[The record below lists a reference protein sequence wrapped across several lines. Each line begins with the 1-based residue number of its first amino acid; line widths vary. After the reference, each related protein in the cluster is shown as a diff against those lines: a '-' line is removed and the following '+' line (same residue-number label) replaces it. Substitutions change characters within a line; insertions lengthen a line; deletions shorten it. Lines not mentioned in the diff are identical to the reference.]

1 MYFWKYSSICFLW
14 EEKIPGVHGSGQEG
28 FGMARE
34 AEDRSTHIVYEKDR
48 IGEVKIADE
57 VVAIIAG
64 LAATEVD
71 GVDSM
76 AGNITNELVGKL
88 GMKNLSKGVKVDV
101 LEGVVTVSLALNLK
115 YNYSIMTVTEKVQ
128 EKVKAAIE
136 NMTGLEVADINIRVA
151 GVEMDNQE

>member
-1 MYFWKYSSICFLW
+1 M
-14 EEKIPGVHGSGQEG
+14 EKLDRATHVLQED
-28 FGMARE
+28 
-34 AEDRSTHIVYEKDR
+34 AEKGTVQ
-48 IGEVKIADE
+48 IADE
-57 VVAIIAG
+57 VVAIIAA
-64 LAATEVD
+64 LAATEVE
-71 GVDSM
+71 GVASM
-76 AGNITNELVGKL
+76 AGNITNELISKL

-128 EKVKAAIE
+128 EKVKAASE

>member
-1 MYFWKYSSICFLW
+1 MAENRNTINIKSD
-14 EEKIPGVHGSGQEG
+14 ESGE
-28 FGMARE
+28 
-34 AEDRSTHIVYEKDR
+34 IKV
-48 IGEVKIADE
+48 ADE

-64 LAATEVD
+64 LAATEVE
-71 GVDSM
+71 GVSSM
-76 AGNITNELVGKL
+76 AGNITNELISKL

-136 NMTGLEVADINIRVA
+136 NMTGLTVADVNIRVA
-151 GVEMDNQE
+151 GVDMPEEE

>member
-1 MYFWKYSSICFLW
+1 MAEL
-14 EEKIPGVHGSGQEG
+14 EG
-28 FGMARE
+28 RN
-34 AEDRSTHIVYEKDR
+34 THKLYEKEMM
-48 IGEVKIADE
+48 GEVRIADE

-101 LEGVVTVSLALNLK
+101 TEEHVSVDLSLNIK
-115 YNYSIMTVTEKVQ
+115 YGYNIPDVSERVQ
-128 EKVKAAIE
+128 DRVKSAIE
-136 NMTGLEVADINIRVA
+136 NMTGLTVLDVNTRIA
-151 GVEMDNQE
+151 GVNINEQ